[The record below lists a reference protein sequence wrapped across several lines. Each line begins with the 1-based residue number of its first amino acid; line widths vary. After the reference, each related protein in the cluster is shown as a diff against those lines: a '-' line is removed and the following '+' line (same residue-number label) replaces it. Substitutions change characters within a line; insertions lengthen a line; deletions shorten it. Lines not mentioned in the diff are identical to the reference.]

1 MVKMPCYADQQRTPH
16 QHYRSNFGCAR
27 FFPTI
32 LDTGMN
38 LTSLLVCSDDRAL
51 RILRNVLGEL
61 EIHVE
66 HCADTVSAAN
76 KLAQHSFEAVI
87 IDCHDERSFGLLK
100 SVRSGQQNRKSVAIA
115 IIDAR
120 TNLQT
125 AFKLGANFVVY
136 KPISTEKAKSSFRA
150 ARALLKR
157 ERRRSVR
164 LEVDIPAYFRFQ
176 GGEGEQASISGLS
189 EGGLSVRLAN
199 SPGKKSGLI
208 AFSFALPD
216 TTTVIEATGT
226 IAWQDSRGRAGIQ
239 FATLSDASQ
248 HSLKEWLGLQSG
260 EKHDPPIR
268 CSLVGLSFGGCFLRT
283 QSPFPAHTRVELL
296 LRAADGS
303 VKTQGKVRLMDP
315 ELGMGIEFL
324 NRTSEHRHRLEQ
336 LIHQMA
342 ASPDTIAEVLV
353 EPEGLDWDDG
363 GVDSPGGITRSHE
376 DEVERDPL
384 LELFRIGA
392 TLTKEQFL
400 LELEKYQLAGSPGSA
415 PQLNLNE
422 PIIYQ
427 RWEPR
432 LSVSQPI
439 EVWGQDHQESVT
451 QTQTTSLIDLSHR
464 GARVGGVAF
473 HPKAGEVVHLVS
485 DGVDARFRVIW
496 VGELGTPQ
504 EGQIGLQSLKP
515 DAKPDA

>member
-1 MVKMPCYADQQRTPH
+1 
-16 QHYRSNFGCAR
+16 
-27 FFPTI
+27 
-32 LDTGMN
+32 MN

-87 IDCHDERSFGLLK
+87 IDCNDEHSFGLLK

-164 LEVDIPAYFRFQ
+164 LEVNIPAYFRFQ
-176 GGEGEQASISGLS
+176 DGEGEQASISGLS

-216 TTTVIEATGT
+216 TTTVIEATGM
-226 IAWQDSRGRAGIQ
+226 IAWQDSRSRAGIQ
-239 FATLSDASQ
+239 FATLSEPSQ

-268 CSLVGLSFGGCFLRT
+268 CSLLGLSFGGCFLRT
-283 QSPFPAHTRVELL
+283 QSPFPARTRVELL
-296 LRAADGS
+296 LRVADS
-303 VKTQGKVRLMDP
+303 SIKTQGKVRLMDP
-315 ELGMGIEFL
+315 ELGMGIEFS
-324 NRTSEHRHRLEQ
+324 NRTSDHRHRLEQ

-353 EPEGLDWDDG
+353 EPEGLDWDDN
-363 GVDSPGGITRSHE
+363 VADAAADSSEGATRSL
-376 DEVERDPL
+376 EVAERDPL
-384 LELFRIGA
+384 LELFRTGP
-392 TLTKEQFL
+392 TLSKEQFL
-400 LELEKYQLAGSPGSA
+400 LELEKYQLVGSPGSA
-415 PQLNLNE
+415 SQLNLAE

-439 EVWGQDHQESVT
+439 EVWGQDYQESPP
-451 QTQTTSLIDLSHR
+451 QTTSLIDVSHR

>member
-1 MVKMPCYADQQRTPH
+1 
-16 QHYRSNFGCAR
+16 
-27 FFPTI
+27 
-32 LDTGMN
+32 MN
-38 LTSLLVCSDDRAL
+38 LKSLLVCSDDRAL
-51 RILRNVLGEL
+51 RVLRNVLSEL
-61 EIHVE
+61 EIDVE
-66 HCADTVSAAN
+66 HCADRSIAAK

-87 IDCHDERSFGLLK
+87 IDCKDECSFGLLK
-100 SVRSGQQNRKSVAIA
+100 NIRSGQQNGKSLAIA

-125 AFKLGANFVVY
+125 AFKQGANFVVY
-136 KPISTEKAKSSFRA
+136 KPISTEKVKSSFRA
-150 ARALLKR
+150 ARALMKR

-164 LEVDIPAYFRFQ
+164 LEANIPAYFRFEN
-176 GGEGEQASISGLS
+176 GEGEQASIFGLS
-189 EGGLSVRLAN
+189 EGGLSVRFAS

-208 AFSFALPD
+208 GISFALPD
-216 TTTVIEATGT
+216 TATLIEATGM
-226 IAWQDSRGRAGIQ
+226 IAWQDSRRRVGIQ
-239 FATLSDASQ
+239 FVTLSDAS
-248 HSLKEWLGLQSG
+248 HNSLKEWLRLQSG

-268 CSLVGLSFGGCFLRT
+268 CSLTALSFGGCFLRT
-283 QSPFPAHTRVELL
+283 QSPFPAQTRVELL

-324 NRTSEHRHRLEQ
+324 NRTFQHRQRLEQ

-363 GVDSPGGITRSHE
+363 AADSSGGTTRSRE
-376 DEVERDPL
+376 DEVEHDPL
-384 LELFRIGA
+384 LELFRTGA
-392 TLTKEQFL
+392 TLTEEQFL
-400 LELEKYQLAGSPGSA
+400 LELEKHQLAGSPGSA
-415 PQLNLNE
+415 PQFNLTE
-422 PIIYQ
+422 PINYQ
-427 RWEPR
+427 RSEPR
-432 LSVSQPI
+432 LSVSQPV
-439 EVWGQDHQESVT
+439 EVWSQDHQESFP
-451 QTQTTSLIDLSHR
+451 QTTSLIDVSHR

-473 HPKAGEVVHLVS
+473 HLKTGEVVHLVS

-515 DAKPDA
+515 DN

>member
-1 MVKMPCYADQQRTPH
+1 MVKMPCYADQQPTPR

-38 LTSLLVCSDDRAL
+38 LTSLLLCSDDPSL

-61 EIHVE
+61 ELRVE

-76 KLAQHSFEAVI
+76 KLAQHTFEAVI

-150 ARALLKR
+150 ARALMKR

-164 LEVDIPAYFRFQ
+164 LQVNIPAYFRCEN
-176 GGEGEQASISGLS
+176 GEGDQASISGLS
-189 EGGLSVRLAN
+189 EGGISVRFA
-199 SPGKKSGLI
+199 SSHARRSGLI
-208 AFSFALPD
+208 GFSFALPD
-216 TTTVIEATGT
+216 TTTVVEATGM
-226 IAWQDSRGRAGIQ
+226 IAWQDVRRAGIQ
-239 FATLSDASQ
+239 FVSLSDAL
-248 HSLKEWLGLQSG
+248 HRSLKEWLRLQCG

-268 CSLVGLSFGGCFLRT
+268 CSLMGLSFGGCFLRT

-315 ELGMGIEFL
+315 EFGLGREFL

-336 LIHQMA
+336 LIH
-342 ASPDTIAEVLV
+342 
-353 EPEGLDWDDG
+353 
-363 GVDSPGGITRSHE
+363 
-376 DEVERDPL
+376 
-384 LELFRIGA
+384 
-392 TLTKEQFL
+392 
-400 LELEKYQLAGSPGSA
+400 
-415 PQLNLNE
+415 
-422 PIIYQ
+422 
-427 RWEPR
+427 
-432 LSVSQPI
+432 
-439 EVWGQDHQESVT
+439 
-451 QTQTTSLIDLSHR
+451 
-464 GARVGGVAF
+464 
-473 HPKAGEVVHLVS
+473 
-485 DGVDARFRVIW
+485 
-496 VGELGTPQ
+496 
-504 EGQIGLQSLKP
+504 
-515 DAKPDA
+515 

>member
-1 MVKMPCYADQQRTPH
+1 
-16 QHYRSNFGCAR
+16 
-27 FFPTI
+27 
-32 LDTGMN
+32 MN
-38 LTSLLVCSDDRAL
+38 LTSLLVCSDDRAV

-76 KLAQHSFEAVI
+76 KLAQHTFEAVI
-87 IDCHDERSFGLLK
+87 IDCNDERSFRLLK

-164 LEVDIPAYFRFQ
+164 LDVNIPAYFRYQ
-176 GGEGEQASISGLS
+176 NGEGEQASISGLS
-189 EGGLSVRLAN
+189 EGGLSVRLSN
-199 SPGKKSGLI
+199 SPGKKGGLI

-216 TTTVIEATGT
+216 TTTVIEANGM
-226 IAWQDSRGRAGIQ
+226 IAWQDSRSRVGIQ
-239 FATLSDASQ
+239 FATLSEAS
-248 HSLKEWLGLQSG
+248 HNSLKEWLHLQSG
-260 EKHDPPIR
+260 DKHDPPIR

-336 LIHQMA
+336 LIHHMA
-342 ASPDTIAEVLV
+342 ASPETIAEVLV

-363 GVDSPGGITRSHE
+363 AADSAGGTTRSL
-376 DEVERDPL
+376 DDDVERDPL

-400 LELEKYQLAGSPGSA
+400 VELEKYQLAGSPSNGS
-415 PQLNLNE
+415 QLNLNE

-439 EVWGQDHQESVT
+439 EVWGQDYQESL
-451 QTQTTSLIDLSHR
+451 TQTTSLIDVSHR

-473 HPKAGEVVHLVS
+473 HPRIGEVVHLVS

-496 VGELGTPQ
+496 VGEPGTPQ

-515 DAKPDA
+515 DAKSDA

>member
-1 MVKMPCYADQQRTPH
+1 
-16 QHYRSNFGCAR
+16 
-27 FFPTI
+27 
-32 LDTGMN
+32 MN
-38 LTSLLVCSDDRAL
+38 LTSLLVCSDDRAV

-76 KLAQHSFEAVI
+76 KLAQHTFEAVI
-87 IDCHDERSFGLLK
+87 IDCKDERSFGLLK

-164 LEVDIPAYFRFQ
+164 LEVNIPAYFRYQ
-176 GGEGEQASISGLS
+176 DGEGEQASISGLS

-199 SPGKKSGLI
+199 SPGKKSRLI

-216 TTTVIEATGT
+216 TTTVIEANGM
-226 IAWQDSRGRAGIQ
+226 IAWQDSRSRVGVQ
-239 FATLSDASQ
+239 FATLSEAS
-248 HSLKEWLGLQSG
+248 HNSLKEWLHLQSG
-260 EKHDPPIR
+260 DKHDPPIR

-336 LIHQMA
+336 LIHHMA
-342 ASPDTIAEVLV
+342 ASPETIAEVLV
-353 EPEGLDWDDG
+353 EPEGLDWDEGAPDLAG
-363 GVDSPGGITRSHE
+363 GTTRSL
-376 DEVERDPL
+376 DDDVERDPL

-400 LELEKYQLAGSPGSA
+400 VELEKYQLVGSPSNGS
-415 PQLNLNE
+415 QLNLNE

-439 EVWGQDHQESVT
+439 EVWGQDYQESLP
-451 QTQTTSLIDLSHR
+451 QTTSLIDVSHR

-473 HPKAGEVVHLVS
+473 HPRIGEVVHLVS

-504 EGQIGLQSLKP
+504 EGQIGLQSLRP
-515 DAKPDA
+515 DAKSDA

>member
-1 MVKMPCYADQQRTPH
+1 MPSSNPTPH
-16 QHYRSNFGCAR
+16 EHYGSNFGCAC

-38 LTSLLVCSDDRAL
+38 LTSLLVCSDDRAV

-76 KLAQHSFEAVI
+76 KLAQHTFEAVI
-87 IDCHDERSFGLLK
+87 IDCKDERSFGLLK

-164 LEVDIPAYFRFQ
+164 LEVNIPAYFRYQ
-176 GGEGEQASISGLS
+176 DGEGEQASISGLS

-199 SPGKKSGLI
+199 SPGKKSSLI

-216 TTTVIEATGT
+216 TTTVIEANGM
-226 IAWQDSRGRAGIQ
+226 IAWQDSRSRVGVQ
-239 FATLSDASQ
+239 FATLSEAS
-248 HSLKEWLGLQSG
+248 HNSLKEWLHLQSG
-260 EKHDPPIR
+260 DKHDPPIR

-336 LIHQMA
+336 LIHHMA
-342 ASPDTIAEVLV
+342 ASPETIAEVLV
-353 EPEGLDWDDG
+353 EPEGLDWDEGAPDSAG
-363 GVDSPGGITRSHE
+363 GTTRSL
-376 DEVERDPL
+376 DDDVERDPL

-400 LELEKYQLAGSPGSA
+400 VELEKYQLVGSPSNGS
-415 PQLNLNE
+415 QLNLNE

-439 EVWGQDHQESVT
+439 EVWGQDYQESLP
-451 QTQTTSLIDLSHR
+451 QTTSLIDVSHR

-473 HPKAGEVVHLVS
+473 HPRIGEVVHLVS

-504 EGQIGLQSLKP
+504 EGQIGLQSLRP
-515 DAKPDA
+515 DAKSDA

>member
-1 MVKMPCYADQQRTPH
+1 MPSSNPTPH
-16 QHYRSNFGCAR
+16 EHYGSNFGCAC

-38 LTSLLVCSDDRAL
+38 LTSLLVCSDDRAV

-76 KLAQHSFEAVI
+76 KLAQHTFEAVI
-87 IDCHDERSFGLLK
+87 IDCKDERSFGLLK

-164 LEVDIPAYFRFQ
+164 LEVNIPAYFRYQ
-176 GGEGEQASISGLS
+176 DGEGEQASISGLS

-199 SPGKKSGLI
+199 SPGKKSSLI

-216 TTTVIEATGT
+216 TTTVIEANGM
-226 IAWQDSRGRAGIQ
+226 IAWQDSRSRVGVQ
-239 FATLSDASQ
+239 FATLSEAS
-248 HSLKEWLGLQSG
+248 HNSLKEWLHLQSG
-260 EKHDPPIR
+260 DKHDPPIR

-336 LIHQMA
+336 LIHHMA
-342 ASPDTIAEVLV
+342 ASPETIAEVLV
-353 EPEGLDWDDG
+353 EPEGLDWDEGAPDLAG
-363 GVDSPGGITRSHE
+363 GTTRSL
-376 DEVERDPL
+376 DDDVERDPL

-400 LELEKYQLAGSPGSA
+400 VELEKYQLVGSPSNGS
-415 PQLNLNE
+415 QLNLNE

-439 EVWGQDHQESVT
+439 EVWGQDYQESLP
-451 QTQTTSLIDLSHR
+451 QTTSLIDVSHR

-473 HPKAGEVVHLVS
+473 HPRIGEVVHLVS

-504 EGQIGLQSLKP
+504 EGQIGLQSLRP
-515 DAKPDA
+515 DAKSDA

>member
-1 MVKMPCYADQQRTPH
+1 
-16 QHYRSNFGCAR
+16 
-27 FFPTI
+27 
-32 LDTGMN
+32 MN
-38 LTSLLVCSDDRAL
+38 LNSLLVCSDDRAL
-51 RILRNVLGEL
+51 RILRNVLSEL
-61 EIHVE
+61 EIDVE
-66 HCADTVSAAN
+66 HCAK

-87 IDCHDERSFGLLK
+87 IDCEDESSFGLLR

-157 ERRRSVR
+157 ERRRSTR
-164 LEVDIPAYFRFQ
+164 LEVNIPAYFRFQ
-176 GGEGEQASISGLS
+176 NGEGEQASISGLS

-199 SPGKKSGLI
+199 SPGKNSGLI
-208 AFSFALPD
+208 GLSFALPD
-216 TTTVIEATGT
+216 TATVIEATGT
-226 IAWQDSRGRAGIQ
+226 IAWQDSRRRAGIQ
-239 FATLSDASQ
+239 FAKLSDAS
-248 HSLKEWLGLQSG
+248 HRSLKEWLCLQCG

-268 CSLVGLSFGGCFLRT
+268 CSLMGLSLGGCFLRT
-283 QSPFPAHTRVELL
+283 QSPFPARTRVEVL

-303 VKTQGKVRLMDP
+303 VKTEGKVRVMDP

-324 NRTSEHRHRLEQ
+324 NRTSEHRQRLEQ

-363 GVDSPGGITRSHE
+363 AADSSGGTTRSLE
-376 DEVERDPL
+376 DEVEHDPL
-384 LELFRIGA
+384 LELFRTGP

-400 LELEKYQLAGSPGSA
+400 LELEKHQLAGSPGSA
-415 PQLNLNE
+415 SQLKLAE

-439 EVWGQDHQESVT
+439 EVWGQDHQESLP
-451 QTQTTSLIDLSHR
+451 QTTSLIDVSHR

-515 DAKPDA
+515 DN

>member
-1 MVKMPCYADQQRTPH
+1 
-16 QHYRSNFGCAR
+16 
-27 FFPTI
+27 
-32 LDTGMN
+32 MN

-51 RILRNVLGEL
+51 RILRSVLGEL

-87 IDCHDERSFGLLK
+87 IDCNDEPSFGLLK

-164 LEVDIPAYFRFQ
+164 LEVNIPAYFRFQ
-176 GGEGEQASISGLS
+176 DGEGEQASISGLS
-189 EGGLSVRLAN
+189 EGGLSVRLA
-199 SPGKKSGLI
+199 SLPGKKSGLL

-226 IAWQDSRGRAGIQ
+226 IAWQDARCRVGIQ
-239 FATLSDASQ
+239 FATLSEVSH
-248 HSLKEWLGLQSG
+248 HSLKEWLHLQSG

-268 CSLVGLSFGGCFLRT
+268 CSLAGLSFGGCFLRT
-283 QSPFPAHTRVELL
+283 QSAFPTHTRVELL
-296 LRAADGS
+296 LRAAEGS

-336 LIHQMA
+336 LIHHMA
-342 ASPDTIAEVLV
+342 ASPETIAEVLV
-353 EPEGLDWDDG
+353 EPEGLDWDDSAAHAATDSAG
-363 GVDSPGGITRSHE
+363 GTTRSL
-376 DEVERDPL
+376 DDDVERDPL
-384 LELFRIGA
+384 LELFSIGA

-400 LELEKYQLAGSPGSA
+400 VELEKYQLAGSPSNGL
-415 PQLNLNE
+415 QLNLNE

-439 EVWGQDHQESVT
+439 EVWGQDFQESPP
-451 QTQTTSLIDLSHR
+451 QTTSLIDVSHR

-473 HPKAGEVVHLVS
+473 HPRIGEVVHLVS
-485 DGVDARFRVIW
+485 DGVDAQFRVIW
-496 VGELGTPQ
+496 VGELGTAQ